1 MLTSSAANEDSYRIS
16 SDGTQTEDS
25 MATVFGRS
33 LAEGAGW
40 DLVKDKS
47 VVMKA
52 DLQRDRVITLHEIY
66 VYTKKRTN
74 WRLSTSSV
82 RQNVQ
87 VYPMGDPSCC
97 SANDR
102 FYGLQG
108 NLHCLTRDLVSK

>member
-1 MLTSSAANEDSYRIS
+1 M
-16 SDGTQTEDS
+16 
-25 MATVFGRS
+25 RS
-33 LAEGAGW
+33 QHQHIG
-40 DLVKDKS
+40 KDKT

-87 VYPMGDPSCC
+87 VYPMGDPIVLF
-97 SANDR
+97 R
-102 FYGLQG
+102 
-108 NLHCLTRDLVSK
+108 K